1 MDPSG
6 DIEYYETIEAIGKI
20 EDIKQQKYSALP
32 IYYRLLE
39 SNTHVGFK
47 KIHYKSHLFFQKL
60 HKNIRKNM
68 VNKGY
73 RQLMFYCMMQK
84 VVMPG
89 NKP

>member
-1 MDPSG
+1 MANDQKLKDPTEEDHIKLIKTEIWILPSG

-47 KIHYKSHLFFQKL
+47 KKYTTKAIYFFNEL
-60 HKNIRKNM
+60 
-68 VNKGY
+68 KGIG
-73 RQLMFYCMMQK
+73 Q
-84 VVMPG
+84 V
-89 NKP
+89 